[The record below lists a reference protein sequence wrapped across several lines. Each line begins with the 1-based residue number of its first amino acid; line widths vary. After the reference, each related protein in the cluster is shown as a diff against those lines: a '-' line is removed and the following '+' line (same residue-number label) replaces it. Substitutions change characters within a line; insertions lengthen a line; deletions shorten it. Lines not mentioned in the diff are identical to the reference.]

1 MKLWLGMKLFAVFS
15 SSGFRNGA
23 IFDSA
28 TPSGRVLIIDKKSW
42 TACREDRP
50 SVVDGK

>member
-28 TPSGRVLIIDKKSW
+28 TPSGFAQQTGGAFGAHR
-42 TACREDRP
+42 
-50 SVVDGK
+50 